1 MLYEYSFV
9 IWSRQLAEP
18 QVPPISFEAREVLE
32 MSKMRLDPSPMSEA
46 QFDSMRSELFRKGW
60 ELMEIERRPFTK
72 RETIL

>member
-9 IWSRQLAEP
+9 MWSRQLAEP
-18 QVPPISFEAREVLE
+18 PMPPLSDEAREILE
-32 MSKMRLDPSPMSEA
+32 MSKMRLDPSPMTESR
-46 QFDSMRSELFRKGW
+46 FDSMRSELFHKGW